1 MINLLLTGANQG
13 LMWAILALGVYI
25 SFRLL
30 NFADLTC
37 EGSITFGAS
46 ISALMIW
53 WGVDPFLS
61 LLIAF
66 LGGCLAGLVTGLLS
80 TKLKIPPILAGIL
93 TMTSLYSINLHVM
106 SAATGAKGT
115 ANLSLLGFDTI
126 FKKLGSLLGLPSK
139 PFPALIFG
147 IVTSLFIICALYW
160 FFGTELGCAIRATGS
175 NENMCR
181 AQGIDTDLTKI
192 CGLAISNGL
201 IALAGGVICQYQGFS
216 DVKMGIGSIVIG
228 LASIII
234 GETIFMRAK
243 NFFLKMLGI
252 IVGAVIYQV
261 IIAFIF
267 KTDIDTNNLKL
278 MSALIITVALSLP
291 VIKNAL
297 LKPRRKSG
305 SEKGGN

>member
-1 MINLLLTGANQG
+1 
-13 LMWAILALGVYI
+13 MWALLSLGVYI
-25 SFRLL
+25 SYRLL

-46 ISALMIW
+46 ISALMIRL
-53 WGVDPFLS
+53 GVDPFLS
-61 LLIAF
+61 LITAF
-66 LGGCLAGLVTGLLS
+66 AGGCAAGLVTGLLN

-106 SAATGAKGT
+106 SAATGTSGT
-115 ANLSLLGFDTI
+115 ANLALLGYDTI
-126 FKKLGSLLGLPSK
+126 FKKIGGLLGLTTK
-139 PFPALIFG
+139 PFPPLIFG
-147 IVTSLFIICALYW
+147 TLIALFVIAALYW

-192 CGLAISNGL
+192 CGLALSNGL
-201 IALAGGVICQYQGFS
+201 IALAGGVLCQYQGFS

-234 GETIFMRAK
+234 GETVFMRVK
-243 NFFLKMLGI
+243 NFFFKMLGI
-252 IVGAVIYQV
+252 IVGAVIYQI

-291 VIKNAL
+291 VVKNAV
-297 LKPRRKSG
+297 LKPRRGRASAKM
-305 SEKGGN
+305 ED